1 LKIILL
7 FLLLVLIIPQTEAHI
22 IGGSQ
27 VEVNGVIF
35 QFITDPAFVVE
46 DEDFYL
52 SFSLQDAFTDIGLEN
67 LTQVEIIFFDNS
79 GTILDRVSVPNNDII
94 EGDFSIKYNI
104 GNDGIYDVKIEVLEE
119 GKVAK
124 IDTQFRI
131 LVANKSILQDS
142 SFIIG
147 IAISLIIIGLIIKN
161 RVIDR

>member
-1 LKIILL
+1 MKIILL

-79 GTILDRVSVPNNDII
+79 GTILD
-94 EGDFSIKYNI
+94 
-104 GNDGIYDVKIEVLEE
+104 L
-119 GKVAK
+119 
-124 IDTQFRI
+124 
-131 LVANKSILQDS
+131 
-142 SFIIG
+142 
-147 IAISLIIIGLIIKN
+147 SLIHI
-161 RVIDR
+161 